1 MAILI
6 NISIKNQRLTITDDK
21 YDILYNASKT
31 VSHKQDLT
39 WTLETLLDLG
49 KADYPEETEYL
60 ETLEKGIQLSN
71 ESDNL
76 NQFRQKVKQL
86 KNQE

>member
-1 MAILI
+1 MLH
-6 NISIKNQRLTITDDK
+6 NLLES
-21 YDILYNASKT
+21 ASKT
-31 VSHKQDLT
+31 VSNKQDLT

-49 KADYPEETEYL
+49 RVDYPEETEYL
-60 ETLEKGIQLSN
+60 ETLEKGIQLN
-71 ESDNL
+71 DESDNL